1 MPPMV
6 TVHSGDTQRT
16 FPPGRD
22 VIIGRDVRADFR
34 VPHPAI
40 SGAHVILRC
49 VEGQWVAIDNNS
61 RNGVFVGS
69 QRVPSASIHDGN
81 PIHLGNPEGP
91 RLTFEFGPSPDERPT
106 SRTKRF
112 AARGTE
118 PGTSVIALRARWRA
132 DSALPSISV
141 GRAPDNDIVVAD
153 VLASRYHAKLVVMPS
168 GMRIQDARSIN
179 GTFVNGVRVKDAV
192 LRDNDVVTIGN
203 VDLVCTNGT
212 LVRRTAPAATT
223 GGLEVRGV
231 SLTLDR
237 NVTLLDRVSLT
248 ARPGTLTA
256 VIGPSGS
263 GKSTLLKTL
272 VGDWQPSHGAVSFD
286 ARNLHAEYASLR
298 GRIGMV
304 PQDDTVHRQLT
315 VNQALNFAAE
325 LRMPP
330 DTTEHDRQRV
340 ISHVLTELDMAS
352 HAEKRV
358 EVLSGGQRK
367 RVSIAM
373 ELLTGPSLLVLDE
386 PTTGLDPALDR
397 QVMTMLRTLADAGR
411 VVVVVTHSLAFLD
424 ACDQVL
430 LLAPGGKTAYCG
442 PPGELDEA
450 MGSTDWAD
458 IFNGISADPEGA
470 QRRFF
475 ERRGAAVEP
484 APPSVPEP
492 PGSAGKPSRTSL
504 WHQVSTLSRRQI
516 QLLLASRRYLVFLI
530 VAPLI
535 VGLLPLAVGGDA
547 GFTKPA
553 PGTSA
558 PFEPRQIISLLNFG
572 AILLGTTLTV
582 RDLIG
587 ERATFRHE
595 QAAGLSASAYLLAK
609 ICVFGSVAAMQSALL
624 VLVVTAPV
632 IGKPAPT
639 TAAFLGIP
647 MLELWVDV
655 AATAVVSMILG
666 LVISAVSRSGDQ
678 YVPLLAVAC
687 TAQLVLAGSVV
698 PITGR
703 PVLEV
708 IAGLTPA
715 RWGYATMASTV
726 DLTNLVPIA
735 ADPILMHSASTWLF
749 DMAMLAVLALFFAGF
764 VRWRLRLKA
773 KA

>member
-1 MPPMV
+1 MPPMI
-6 TVHSGDTQRT
+6 TVHSGDTRRT

-40 SGAHVILRC
+40 SGAHLILRC
-49 VEGQWVAIDNNS
+49 ADGQWVAIDNNS
-61 RNGVFVGS
+61 RNGIFVGT
-69 QRVPSASIHDGN
+69 QRVPSAPVRDGS

-91 RLTFEFGPSPDERPT
+91 RLTFELGPPPDDRPT
-106 SRTKRF
+106 SQTKRPS
-112 AARGTE
+112 RRTE
-118 PGTSVIALRARWRA
+118 PGTSIIALRARWRA
-132 DSALPSISV
+132 DSAVPSISI

-153 VLASRYHAKLVVMPS
+153 VLASRHHAKLVVTPS
-168 GMRIQDARSIN
+168 GTQIQDARSIN
-179 GTFVNGVRVKDAV
+179 GTFVNGVRVKDAP
-192 LRDNDVVTIGN
+192 LRENDVVTIGN
-203 VDLVCTNGT
+203 VDLIYTNGT

-237 NVTLLDRVSLT
+237 DVTLLDRVSLT

-272 VGDWQPSHGAVSFD
+272 VGAWQPSHGAVSFD
-286 ARNLHAEYASLR
+286 GRNLHAEYASLR

-330 DTTEHDRQRV
+330 DTTKHDRQQV
-340 ISHVLTELDMAS
+340 ISHVLAELDMTP
-352 HAEKRV
+352 HADKLV

-367 RVSIAM
+367 RVSVAM

-424 ACDQVL
+424 ACDQVF

-442 PPGELDEA
+442 PPGELGEA

-470 QRRFF
+470 QRRSF
-475 ERRGAAVEP
+475 ERRGSAVEP
-484 APPSVPEP
+484 AAPSVPEP

-504 WHQVSTLSRRQI
+504 WHQVSTLSRRQV
-516 QLLLASRRYLVFLI
+516 QLLLSSRRYLVFLI
-530 VAPLI
+530 VAPVL

-547 GFTKPA
+547 GFTKP
-553 PGTSA
+553 PGGTSA

-572 AILLGTTLTV
+572 AILIGTTLTV

-609 ICVFGSVAAMQSALL
+609 IFVFGSVAALQSALL

-647 MLELWVDV
+647 LFELWVDV
-655 AATAVVSMILG
+655 AATAVVATILG
-666 LVISAVSRSGDQ
+666 LLISAVSRSGDQ

-703 PVLEV
+703 PALEV

-715 RWGYATMASTV
+715 RWGYAAMASTV
-726 DLTNLVPIA
+726 DLTNLVPIT
-735 ADPILMHSASTWLF
+735 ADPILKHSASTWLI
-749 DMAMLAVLALFFAGF
+749 DIGMLAVLAVLFAGI
-764 VRWRLRLKA
+764 VRWRLRRKA
-773 KA
+773 TA

>member
-1 MPPMV
+1 
-6 TVHSGDTQRT
+6 
-16 FPPGRD
+16 
-22 VIIGRDVRADFR
+22 
-34 VPHPAI
+34 
-40 SGAHVILRC
+40 
-49 VEGQWVAIDNNS
+49 
-61 RNGVFVGS
+61 
-69 QRVPSASIHDGN
+69 
-81 PIHLGNPEGP
+81 
-91 RLTFEFGPSPDERPT
+91 
-106 SRTKRF
+106 
-112 AARGTE
+112 
-118 PGTSVIALRARWRA
+118 
-132 DSALPSISV
+132 
-141 GRAPDNDIVVAD
+141 
-153 VLASRYHAKLVVMPS
+153 
-168 GMRIQDARSIN
+168 
-179 GTFVNGVRVKDAV
+179 
-192 LRDNDVVTIGN
+192 
-203 VDLVCTNGT
+203 
-212 LVRRTAPAATT
+212 
-223 GGLEVRGV
+223 
-231 SLTLDR
+231 
-237 NVTLLDRVSLT
+237 
-248 ARPGTLTA
+248 
-256 VIGPSGS
+256 
-263 GKSTLLKTL
+263 
-272 VGDWQPSHGAVSFD
+272 
-286 ARNLHAEYASLR
+286 
-298 GRIGMV
+298 
-304 PQDDTVHRQLT
+304 
-315 VNQALNFAAE
+315 
-325 LRMPP
+325 
-330 DTTEHDRQRV
+330 
-340 ISHVLTELDMAS
+340 
-352 HAEKRV
+352 
-358 EVLSGGQRK
+358 
-367 RVSIAM
+367 
-373 ELLTGPSLLVLDE
+373 LTGPSLLVLDE

-547 GFTKPA
+547 GFTKPP

-609 ICVFGSVAAMQSALL
+609 ICVFGSVAAVQSALL

-735 ADPILMHSASTWLF
+735 ADPILKHSASAWLF
-749 DMAMLAVLALFFAGF
+749 DMAMLAVLAMFFAGF